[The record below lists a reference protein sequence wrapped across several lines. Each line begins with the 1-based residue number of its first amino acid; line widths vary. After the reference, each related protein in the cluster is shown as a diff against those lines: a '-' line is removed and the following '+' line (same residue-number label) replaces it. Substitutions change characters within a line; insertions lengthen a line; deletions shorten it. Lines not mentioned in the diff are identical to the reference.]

1 MYYLGM
7 NQLDSALYYYR
18 KLGNYGYRY
27 ETAQGLLEIYGKLG
41 DNDSIQ
47 KYSKLCEHEMDRI
60 LNSTQAEATIQA
72 LSLYNYSNLQKEIN
86 EEKIRKER
94 NKYVL
99 TIIGIAIF
107 LFLFY
112 LVYRHKQIYKRMS
125 DRLSEVGESYL
136 QTFKKMEDAQD
147 ELNTLL
153 KDKNLLIEKKQE
165 QISSLTEELQGYKE
179 EISKMNK
186 SERKM
191 ILMTS
196 NIV

>member
-1 MYYLGM
+1 
-7 NQLDSALYYYR
+7 
-18 KLGNYGYRY
+18 
-27 ETAQGLLEIYGKLG
+27 
-41 DNDSIQ
+41 
-47 KYSKLCEHEMDRI
+47 
-60 LNSTQAEATIQA
+60 
-72 LSLYNYSNLQKEIN
+72 
-86 EEKIRKER
+86 
-94 NKYVL
+94 
-99 TIIGIAIF
+99 
-107 LFLFY
+107 
-112 LVYRHKQIYKRMS
+112 MS

-196 NIV
+196 NIVLSNLYCQAFYYFFSY

>member
-1 MYYLGM
+1 
-7 NQLDSALYYYR
+7 
-18 KLGNYGYRY
+18 
-27 ETAQGLLEIYGKLG
+27 
-41 DNDSIQ
+41 
-47 KYSKLCEHEMDRI
+47 MDRI

-107 LFLFY
+107 LLLFY

-196 NIV
+196 NIVESFNEMTSMKRNTLIPQHYNLTLFISS